1 MSATMLAMGEPAQ
14 NVVLVLAVPV
24 LISAAAMSI
33 VGIVSKIEK
42 PKNHIEQYAIMEPS
56 HADELFLRIA
66 SKAPLERFLLLQVYL
81 LKYKE
86 MSGRWRIAL
95 EVERLRQ
102 DLFVNYGED
111 DASYE
116 KELDCGCTATCL
128 GTCGRS
134 GW

>member
-1 MSATMLAMGEPAQ
+1 
-14 NVVLVLAVPV
+14 
-24 LISAAAMSI
+24 
-33 VGIVSKIEK
+33 
-42 PKNHIEQYAIMEPS
+42 MEPS

-66 SKAPLERFLLLQVYL
+66 SKAALERFLLLQVYL

-102 DLFVNYGED
+102 DLFANYEPDDAD

-116 KELDCGCTATCL
+116 KELDCGCTSTCL